1 MMVRGGWWWEKV
13 WRGVRTAYFM
23 VTMLASLL
31 LVSLPLV
38 VAIGDVVVPCLLIS
52 SFTCVNCYSFREHL
66 RRYAFKSSL
75 MDIPFVSIIRSLI
88 ITCVYSMC
96 DGMMLSQGP
105 YLGTVTLCSIFSIL
119 LLSVKA
125 CVFAVNSQLE
135 AEASTSLSRQRQRLH
150 LKKSWGMPVL
160 FLSSVVFALG
170 HIVVAYRTSCRARRK
185 LLLHRVDPEAVLSCK
200 MVFSGYHKVPRSPTP
215 SAGKTFR
222 SNSEMRRKGLGF
234 TRDDGELPVS
244 LLADKDSLFISCEG
258 LMVHY
263 KLSIPGSPS
272 CSLSS
277 TPFLDGPATNI
288 SLKTRYTIHR
298 SISSQFHVSTSSLY
312 TPLLDGSPTSP
323 LSKDM
328 PILSLDET
336 GEGDEMSNMRSPMLE
351 QDLEANGNFGIV
363 LVHGFGGGVFSWR
376 NLMSFLARQVGCAV
390 VAFDRPGW
398 GFTSRPRRKD
408 WEENQLP
415 NPYKLDNQV
424 DLLLSFCLEMGFSS
438 VVLIGHDD
446 GGLLALKAAQ
456 KVQSSANS
464 KNIEIK
470 GVVLLSVSLS
480 RELVPAFA
488 RILLRTSLGK
498 KHLVRPLLRTEI
510 TQVVN
515 RRAWYD
521 ATKLTTEVL
530 NLYKAPLHVEGWD
543 EALHEIGKL
552 SCETVITPQNAA
564 SLLKAVETLPVLV
577 VAGAEDI
584 IVPLKSVQIMASK
597 LVNSRLVAISGC
609 GHLPHEE
616 CPKALL
622 AAMSPFISRLLLRTE
637 IQN

>member
-1 MMVRGGWWWEKV
+1 MMAKGAWWWEKV
-13 WRGVRTAYFM
+13 LRGVRTVYFM
-23 VTMLASLL
+23 VTMVASLL
-31 LVSLPLV
+31 LESLPLV
-38 VAIGDVVVPCLLIS
+38 VAIGDVVVPCLLIP
-52 SFTCVNCYSFREHL
+52 SFTCVNCYGFREHL

-75 MDIPFVSIIRSLI
+75 MDIPLVSIIRSLI
-88 ITCVYSMC
+88 ITYVYSMC
-96 DGMMLSQGP
+96 DGAMLSQGP
-105 YLGTVTLCSIFSIL
+105 YLGTVTLCSIISIL
-119 LLSVKA
+119 LLALKA
-125 CVFAVNSQLE
+125 CLFAVNSQLE
-135 AEASTSLSRQRQRLH
+135 AEELTCLSRQRQRLH

-170 HIVVAYRTSCRARRK
+170 HIVVAYRTSCKARRK
-185 LLLHRVDPEAVLSCK
+185 LLLHRVDPEAALSCK

-222 SNSEMRRKGLGF
+222 SNSEMRRKGLGVA
-234 TRDDGELPVS
+234 RDDGELPVS
-244 LLADKDSLFISCEG
+244 LLADKDSLFVSCKG

-277 TPFLDGPATNI
+277 TSFVDAPATSI

-298 SISSQFHVSTSSLY
+298 SISSQFHVSTSLH
-312 TPLLDGSPTSP
+312 TPLLDDSPPSP
-323 LSKDM
+323 LYKDM
-328 PILSLDET
+328 PILSLDDT
-336 GEGDEMSNMRSPMLE
+336 GESNDMSNMRSPLLE
-351 QDLEANGNFGIV
+351 QDLEANGHFGIV

-376 NLMSFLARQVGCAV
+376 NLMSILARQVGCAV

-398 GFTSRPRRKD
+398 GLTSRPRRRD
-408 WEENQLP
+408 WEENELP
-415 NPYKLDNQV
+415 NPYQLDNQV

-530 NLYKAPLHVEGWD
+530 SLYKAPLHVEGWD

-552 SCETVITPQNAA
+552 SCETVIPPPNAA

-577 VAGAEDI
+577 IAGAEDV
-584 IVPLKSVQIMASK
+584 IVPLKSVQTMASK
-597 LVNSRLVAISGC
+597 LVDSRLVAISGC

-622 AAMSPFISRLLLRTE
+622 EAVSPFISRLLLRTE